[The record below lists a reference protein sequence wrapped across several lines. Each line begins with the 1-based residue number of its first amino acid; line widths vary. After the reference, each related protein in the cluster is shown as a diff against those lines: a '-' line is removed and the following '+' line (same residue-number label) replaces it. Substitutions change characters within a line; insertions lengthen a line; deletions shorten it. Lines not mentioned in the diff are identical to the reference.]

1 MQIFFGVNFPDIFIN
16 NVKKIQ
22 KHKNNTWGR
31 KIMKITNPHLI
42 NGDWSP
48 RLLKADVSPH
58 LLLSAD

>member
-1 MQIFFGVNFPDIFIN
+1 
-16 NVKKIQ
+16 
-22 KHKNNTWGR
+22 
-31 KIMKITNPHLI
+31 MKITNPHLI